1 MYTYSVLASPL
12 PQNLGSRLGEPETL
26 PLIQWEPGLL
36 NRTYNGPGSELT
48 GGLRMFGGIC
58 TDLHVILLK

>member
-1 MYTYSVLASPL
+1 MYTYSVLDSPL

-26 PLIQWEPGLL
+26 ALIQWEPGLL
-36 NRTYNGPGSELT
+36 NRTYNGPGIELT
-48 GGLRMFGGIC
+48 GGLMFGDIC